1 MKYRLLSF
9 LLTIL
14 MITSVISIGFSSWN
28 IVSGVEHE
36 TLSGNITSDK
46 ITNFNEYI
54 TISNISSL
62 KYNKDG
68 FLGDNKLKSS
78 IKSKIQIDIYN
89 VLLTFGVLDKLQIV
103 IDLKYIDGVPSDM
116 NIFDYVTAE
125 CRQNDILIT
134 NVSSESNKDIQEYVT
149 TITLNSFD
157 SYSKDSKYYEFDL
170 EYIIEF
176 SDSSFFNNPE
186 SPLLNKSYP
195 IFTMTSVLY
204 LN

>member
-14 MITSVISIGFSSWN
+14 MMTSVISIGFSSWN
-28 IVSGVEHE
+28 IVSGVEYE
-36 TLSGNITSDK
+36 SLSGNITSDK

-54 TISNISSL
+54 TITNISSL

-68 FLGDNKLKSS
+68 FLGENKLKSS
-78 IKSKIQIDIYN
+78 IKSKIQIDVYN
-89 VLLTFGVLDKLQIV
+89 VIVTFGVLDKLQIV
-103 IDLKYIDGVPSDM
+103 IDLKYIDGIPSSM
-116 NIFDYVTAE
+116 NIFDYVTTE

-157 SYSKDSKYYEFDL
+157 SYSKDFKYYEFDL

-176 SDSSFFNNPE
+176 NDLSFFNNYE